1 MHVEFGLGIDGWLL
15 LGNLG
20 WQTFKH
26 WESMAFALGGL
37 GIGRTWHWED
47 LALGGLGIGRIW
59 HWEDLAL
66 GGHRIMALCMKWDS
80 MGRMILK
87 VSRASSIPKFE
98 GVNMRG

>member
-1 MHVEFGLGIDGWLL
+1 VAAAREFGLANI
-15 LGNLG
+15 
-20 WQTFKH
+20 Q
-26 WESMAFALGGL
+26 ALGEH
-37 GIGRTWHWED
+37 GIC
-47 LALGGLGIGRIW
+47 IGRIW

-87 VSRASSIPKFE
+87 VSRASSIPKFD